1 MSTDLKER
9 IKSHERQNQRLKE
22 VFKTAS
28 HEFREAVYTLL
39 GYKVDGLPN
48 KIYRLS
54 NMYAEASDDH
64 LLFKVIGCFYVR
76 MYVYIYT
83 YLHICIHTNVY
94 IFIYVYIFVFL

>member
-1 MSTDLKER
+1 MDCYIFCSMNADLKER

-22 VFKTAS
+22 VFKTTS

-54 NMYAEASDDH
+54 SMYAEAPDDH
-64 LLFKVIGCFYVR
+64 LLFKVI
-76 MYVYIYT
+76 
-83 YLHICIHTNVY
+83 TN
-94 IFIYVYIFVFL
+94 FLIKM